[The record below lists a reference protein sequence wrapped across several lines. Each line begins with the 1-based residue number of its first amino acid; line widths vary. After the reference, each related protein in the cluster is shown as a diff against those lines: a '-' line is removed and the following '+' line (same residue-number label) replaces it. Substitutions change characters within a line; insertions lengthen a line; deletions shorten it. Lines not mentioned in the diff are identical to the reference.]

1 MHTTIEQ
8 YDMQAKELLE
18 KFANIDI
25 SIKERASIPLQ
36 EMPAQDPKVRITNM
50 NEVAL
55 GYTEN
60 QVKVEAMRC
69 LQCKNK
75 PCIQGCPVGIDIPS
89 FIMEASK
96 GNFGKAN
103 QIIKESSL
111 LPSICGR
118 VCPQE
123 NQCQMYCTVGKM
135 KKDIGQSVAI
145 GRIERFVADYSRENN
160 LDVVPSVKA
169 ETSKK
174 VAIVGSG
181 PASVA
186 AAADIRREGHTVV
199 MFEALHK
206 AGGVL
211 VYGIPEFRLPKKLVE
226 KELDGLVDMGIEIN
240 KNFLVGKTRT
250 LDDLREKDGFDAVFV
265 GAGAGLPKF
274 LGIPGENLI
283 GVFSAN
289 EYLTRSNLMK
299 AYDQKNSLTPLFKS
313 EKVAIFG
320 GGNVAMD
327 AARTAKRLGAEDVT
341 IIYRRSEDE
350 LPARKEEVEHAK
362 EEGIN
367 FMLLHQPHEIVGNEK
382 GFVTGVKVVTC
393 ELGAPDASGRRR
405 PVEIEGTDRIVEFD
419 TVVVSI
425 GNASNPLL
433 KQTTDGLDVN
443 KRGNIIVNEDTCE
456 TSIEG
461 VFAGGDIVLGAATV
475 ILAMGQGRKAAKAI
489 NEYLKNK

>member
-1 MHTTIEQ
+1 MHISKEEL
-8 YDMQAKELLE
+8 DMQAKEILA
-18 KFANIDI
+18 KFNDNEIT
-25 SIKERASIPLQ
+25 IKERATIPLQ
-36 EMPAQDPKVRITNM
+36 EMPAQDPAVRITNM
-50 NEVAL
+50 EEVAL

-75 PCIQGCPVGIDIPS
+75 PCVQGCPVGIDIPA
-89 FIMEASK
+89 FIK
-96 GNFGKAN
+96 KAAEGDFAGAN
-103 QIIKESSL
+103 AKIKESSL

-123 NQCQMYCTVGKM
+123 NQCQKYCTVGKM
-135 KKDIGQSVAI
+135 KKNIGQSVAI

-160 LDVVPSVKA
+160 QDIVPEVKA
-169 ETSKK
+169 TTNKR
-174 VAIVGSG
+174 VAIVGTG

-186 AAADIRREGHTVV
+186 AAADVRKEGHEVV
-199 MFEALHK
+199 MYEALHK

-226 KELDGLVDMGIEIN
+226 KEINSLADMGIEIN

-250 LDDLREKDGFDAVFV
+250 LDDLLEKDNFDAVFI

-274 LGIPGENLI
+274 LNIPGENLI

-299 AYDQKNSLTPLFKS
+299 AYDQKHSLTPLFHS

-327 AARTAKRLGAEDVT
+327 AARTAKRLGAKDVT

-382 GFVTGVKVVTC
+382 GEVIGVKVVTC
-393 ELGAPDASGRRR
+393 ELGEPDASGRRL
-405 PVEIEGTDRIVEFD
+405 PVEIEGSEQIVDFD

-433 KQTTDGLDVN
+433 KQTTEGLEVN

-456 TSIEG
+456 TSIKG

-489 NEYLKNK
+489 NEYLAK